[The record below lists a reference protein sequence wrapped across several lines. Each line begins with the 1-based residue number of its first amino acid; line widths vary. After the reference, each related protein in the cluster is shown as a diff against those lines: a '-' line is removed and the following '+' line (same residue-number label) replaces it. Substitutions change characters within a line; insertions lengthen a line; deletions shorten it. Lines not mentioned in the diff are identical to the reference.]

1 MEPFPFDPDNPKEI
15 FKLDDESLKEIEDAY
30 GKATLDYLDGYRE
43 GFRTGSEQG
52 YEDGLSTGWLR
63 GREDIIY
70 QMRRF
75 ISKTYDPDLEQL
87 LKEITGE

>member
-1 MEPFPFDPDNPKEI
+1 MEPFAFNDPEHEV
-15 FKLDDESLKEIEDAY
+15 FKLDEESLKEIEDAY

-63 GREDIIY
+63 GREDILHQLKRY
-70 QMRRF
+70 AQD
-75 ISKTYDPDLEQL
+75 SYDPDLEQL
-87 LKEITGE
+87 LKEITGD